1 MSNMS
6 VPAAPVHMSMSHT
19 NSHLLV
25 VGYVAGTVSAV
36 EISGTDA
43 SLTKI
48 TSISQHNGTSKC
60 DPSTPAGGRYVYDLD
75 SCLLFFSLFKVFFL
89 SPFSLVKNACTCC
102 WGMNIA
108 PLTSNGMLLFYMH
121 TCSQTSPHPHSIVP
135 GPAGSS
141 YHYSPDVSNL
151 GLP

>member
-60 DPSTPAGGRYVYDLD
+60 DPSTPAGGRYVHDLD
-75 SCLLFFSLFKVFFL
+75 SQHRVFSFFSPFFPFPLLF
-89 SPFSLVKNACTCC
+89 
-102 WGMNIA
+102 GEERMH
-108 PLTSNGMLLFYMH
+108 MLLGNEH
-121 TCSQTSPHPHSIVP
+121 R
-135 GPAGSS
+135 A
-141 YHYSPDVSNL
+141 SNFKRNAL
-151 GLP
+151 VLHAHL